1 MMSITKW
8 HNILRTMLI
17 SGSVASIA
25 SAIAL
30 SLLGKSELNRFAAPL
45 NGPSQW
51 IWGRHAPYMNRLSFR
66 YTFVGYT
73 IHHAASIF
81 WAIGYEGIRRC
92 LRSPETTSA
101 VLAPA
106 VVTAVAAYTVDFY
119 LIPKRLTPGFE
130 NRLSKRSLLFVYG
143 AFALGLAAPALL
155 ARNRKFRPNQG

>member
-8 HNILRTMLI
+8 HNTLRTILI

-25 SAIAL
+25 SAISL

-51 IWGRHAPYMNRLSFR
+51 IWGRHAPYVNRLSFR

-81 WAIGYEGIRRC
+81 WAIGYEGLRRR
-92 LRSPETTSA
+92 LPPPETTSA

-106 VVTAVAAYTVDFY
+106 VVTAVAAYTIDFY

-130 NRLSKRSLLFVYG
+130 NRLSKRSLLLVYG

-155 ARNRKFRPNQG
+155 ARNQKLNTD

>member
-1 MMSITKW
+1 MMDITKW
-8 HNILRTMLI
+8 HNSLRNIMI

-25 SAIAL
+25 SAISLA
-30 SLLGKSELNRFAAPL
+30 LLGKSELNRFAAPL
-45 NGPSQW
+45 NGLSQW
-51 IWGRHAPYMNRLSFR
+51 IWGSHAPYVNSLSFR

-81 WAIGYEGIRRC
+81 WAIGYERLRRR
-92 LRSPETTSA
+92 LRPPETTSA

-106 VVTAVAAYTVDFY
+106 VVTAVAAYIVDFY